1 MIATRIKRISMT
13 KEKPL
18 ISAAILLRGEKLD
31 PALVSKMVGIQP
43 SQSQKKGGFK
53 PGSTKFIAKF
63 GMWALKVKSETRP
76 LLELIDE
83 LFKQI
88 GDPPTPLNTIEGVE
102 DARLD
107 IFFALEEAGTKETIE
122 FVLAANH
129 IKSLS
134 EFGLSLS
141 VTMS

>member
-1 MIATRIKRISMT
+1 MT
-13 KEKPL
+13 KDKPL
-18 ISAAILLRGEKLD
+18 ISVAILLRGNELD
-31 PALVSKMVGIQP
+31 PASVSKIVGIQP
-43 SQSQKKGGFK
+43 TQSQKKGGFK

-88 GDPPTPLNTIEGVE
+88 GDPPTPLNSIEGVE

-107 IFFALEEAGTKETIE
+107 IFFALEDAETKETVE
-122 FVLAANH
+122 FALTKDQ
-129 IKSLS
+129 IKRLNQL
-134 EFGLSLS
+134 GLSLCATVS
-141 VTMS
+141 